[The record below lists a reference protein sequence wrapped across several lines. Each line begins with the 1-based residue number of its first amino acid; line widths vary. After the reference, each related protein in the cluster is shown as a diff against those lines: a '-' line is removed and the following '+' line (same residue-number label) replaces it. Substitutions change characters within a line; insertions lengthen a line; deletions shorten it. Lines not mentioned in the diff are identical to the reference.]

1 MVGNSI
7 SGEFERATQAY
18 VAPIPHFADSE
29 PEQDN
34 IQPQPREVTSFPV
47 PDPDSRGPYIMR
59 DAAGNI
65 IERGFYDTDGRRI
78 GLCQKYY
85 ADGQLKEE
93 GRYTRGERWDT
104 FKFYYPDG
112 TLQEETEY
120 QNGKKHGMSKS
131 YYENGQL
138 KQQIEYRNEEP
149 CHRKISHQRYYLNG
163 QVAGREE
170 YTGFGHD
177 TRPACFF
184 PSGREIDPAY
194 IDQILS
200 MESEEV
206 GDNTIRYYLNTDQG
220 QVEIAQ
226 GQIDADGRATG
237 AWVFPT
243 EPAEWRYGWFHEGKS
258 VGHDVSESALYDQ
271 KDVQVA
277 ILKQSGIE
285 AKLLGGRSAVEITN
299 EIIGKIE
306 QAAKDAEK
314 ERQALMVS
322 AGYIPVPAPSSN
334 AVPATQANHTS
345 HTGKDRD
352 YYCNCGTS
360 ICRDMDFD
368 ELAF

>member
-1 MVGNSI
+1 MAGNSI
-7 SGEFERATQAY
+7 SEEFERATQAY
-18 VAPIPHFADSE
+18 VTPIPHFADSE
-29 PEQDN
+29 PEQDDT
-34 IQPQPREVTSFPV
+34 QPREVTSFPV
-47 PDPDSRGPYIMR
+47 SDPDSRGPYIMR

-65 IERGFYDTDGRRI
+65 IERGFYDMEGRRI

-104 FKFYYPDG
+104 FTFYYPDG
-112 TLQEETEY
+112 TLQGETEY
-120 QNGKKHGMSKS
+120 QNGKKHGLCKS

-138 KQQIEYRNEEP
+138 KEQIEYQNDEP
-149 CHRKISHQRYYLNG
+149 VVNNKIKHQRFYPHG
-163 QVAGREE
+163 QMAQREK
-170 YTGFGHD
+170 GIDWGWR
-177 TRPACFF
+177 TRTICFF

-206 GDNTIRYYLNTDQG
+206 GDNTVRYYLNTDQG
-220 QVEIAQ
+220 QVELAQ

-271 KDVQVA
+271 KDVQAA
-277 ILKQSGIE
+277 ILTQSGIE
-285 AKLLGGRSAVEITN
+285 VQLLGGRSAAEITN
-299 EIIGKIE
+299 EITGKIE

-322 AGYIPVPAPSSN
+322 AGYIPVPAPSSE
-334 AVPATQANHTS
+334 AVLATQENQTS
-345 HTGKDRD
+345 YTGKDRD
-352 YYCNCGTS
+352 YDCDCGRS
-360 ICRDMDFD
+360 ICRDRDFD

>member
-1 MVGNSI
+1 MGGNSI

-47 PDPDSRGPYIMR
+47 SDPDSKGPYIMR

-65 IERGFYDTDGRRI
+65 IERGFYDMEGRRI
-78 GLCQKYY
+78 GLCQIYY

-104 FKFYYPDG
+104 FTFYYPDG
-112 TLQEETEY
+112 TLQAETEY
-120 QNGKKHGMSKS
+120 KNGKKDGMSKS

-138 KQQIEYRNEEP
+138 KQQIEYRNGEP
-149 CHRKISHQRYYLNG
+149 CPRNANNQRYYPNG
-163 QVAGREE
+163 QTAQRGKYIRWGPE
-170 YTGFGHD
+170 
-177 TRPACFF
+177 TRITCHF

-206 GDNTIRYYLNTDQG
+206 GDNTVRYYLNTDQG

-226 GQIDADGRATG
+226 GQVDVQGRATG
-237 AWVFPT
+237 AWVFAT

-271 KDVQVA
+271 EGVRSA

-285 AKLLGGRSAVEITN
+285 AELLGGRSAVEITN
-299 EIIGKIE
+299 EITGKIE

-322 AGYIPVPAPSSN
+322 AGYIPVPAPSSK
-334 AVPATQANHTS
+334 TQITSPTAN
-345 HTGKDRD
+345 GRAND
-352 YYCNCGTS
+352 CNCGRS
-360 ICRDMDFD
+360 VCRDMDFD